1 MIDTNSGTATPL
13 PEGLVARAARALGY
27 VVTGNAGG
35 WFGPLAPMPPQ
46 APADV
51 AGRAFD
57 FPSGY
62 NLVQRP
68 RAYEGTGFAE
78 LRALADSYDLVRL
91 IVETRKDQIER
102 LSWSVRARERA
113 TSAKDD
119 PRIDAISALLAC
131 PDGVHPWTTWLRMVL
146 EDLLVIDA
154 PALYLRRTRDGRL
167 CTLEPLDGATIK
179 RVIDDW
185 GRTPAPPAPAYQQV
199 LKGLPAVDY
208 TTDELLYLPR
218 NPRVHRVYGFSPVE
232 QVQMTVNIALRRQ
245 VWQLQYYTEGN
256 IPEALIGVPDTWTPD
271 QIRQFQGYWDSLHE
285 GNTAQRRHAKFV
297 PGGVAKT
304 FIPTREPALKD
315 PFDEWLARVVCY
327 AFSVSPQ
334 PFVPQLNRATAETA
348 QDAAL
353 AEGLLPLKTWVKQL
367 CDRVI
372 AREFAAPDLEFAW
385 SDDQPSDPEKVAA
398 VAVDYVKAGI
408 KSVNEVRAELGL
420 DPVPGGDHPAIGV
433 APAVRSQGKEPHA
446 PPVHEKAA
454 LLRFDP
460 SEARDWHG
468 RWTADDGG
476 GGPVRPVSARS
487 ASGRKA
493 WLGRSHAAFR
503 QKIAEAEQSANRKD
517 NGNGAINHHSGALGR
532 YQLTRGTLENAGWTD
547 RNGNWIAAKG
557 ITSTQQFLRD
567 PDAQERAIGDVMRHY
582 ESELETNGSY
592 QYIGRTYR
600 GVEGPITITQ
610 AGLVAAAHRQGA
622 GAVATYLRAL
632 EANGWKSGPRVFGA
646 LPGEKNENVGP
657 SIEHRMRVFQN
668 VPY

>member
-1 MIDTNSGTATPL
+1 MTDSQPTATPL
-13 PEGLVARAARALGY
+13 AEGLVARAARALGY

-35 WFGPLAPMPPQ
+35 WFGPLAPMKPQ

-62 NLVQRP
+62 NLVTRP
-68 RAYEGTGFAE
+68 RAYEGTSFAE
-78 LRALADSYDLVRL
+78 LRALAESYDLVRL

-119 PRIDAISALLAC
+119 PRIDAISALFAC

-154 PALYLRRTRDGRL
+154 PALYLRRTRDGKL
-167 CTLEPLDGATIK
+167 CALEPLDGATIK

-185 GRTPAPPAPAYQQV
+185 GRTPAPPDPAYQQI

-208 TTDELLYLPR
+208 TTDELWYLPR
-218 NPRVHRVYGFSPVE
+218 NPRIHRVYGYSPVE

-245 VWQLQYYTEGN
+245 ISQLQYYTEGN

-285 GNTAQRRHAKFV
+285 GNTAARRHAKFV

-372 AREFAAPDLEFAW
+372 AREFASPDLEFAW
-385 SDDQPSDPEKVAA
+385 SDDAPSDPAKVAS

-420 DPVPGGDHPAIGV
+420 DPVPGGDQPV
-433 APAVRSQGKEPHA
+433 SLA
-446 PPVHEKAA
+446 PPKPA
-454 LLRFDP
+454 P
-460 SEARDWHG
+460 
-468 RWTADDGG
+468 
-476 GGPVRPVSARS
+476 
-487 ASGRKA
+487 
-493 WLGRSHAAFR
+493 
-503 QKIAEAEQSANRKD
+503 
-517 NGNGAINHHSGALGR
+517 
-532 YQLTRGTLENAGWTD
+532 
-547 RNGNWIAAKG
+547 
-557 ITSTQQFLRD
+557 
-567 PDAQERAIGDVMRHY
+567 
-582 ESELETNGSY
+582 
-592 QYIGRTYR
+592 
-600 GVEGPITITQ
+600 
-610 AGLVAAAHRQGA
+610 
-622 GAVATYLRAL
+622 
-632 EANGWKSGPRVFGA
+632 
-646 LPGEKNENVGP
+646 
-657 SIEHRMRVFQN
+657 
-668 VPY
+668 